1 MSHSHNHEHTH
12 QHQHEHNHGK
22 MPIILYIGGLVL
34 ALIALFLSEDI
45 APLRNSLFAIAT
57 IAAGYHVVILEGLG
71 ETIENTKHNHA
82 FTPNAHILM
91 GLAAIGAS

>member
-1 MSHSHNHEHTH
+1 MNIHMKGRIAMSQSHHHEHTH

-57 IAAGYHVVILEGLG
+57 DRKSVV
-71 ETIENTKHNHA
+71 
-82 FTPNAHILM
+82 
-91 GLAAIGAS
+91 

>member
-1 MSHSHNHEHTH
+1 MSQSHHNEQTH

-71 ETIENTKHNHA
+71 ETIEDRK
-82 FTPNAHILM
+82 
-91 GLAAIGAS
+91 SVV